1 MESNIPH
8 ATGLVYVA
16 ILLVVFVGAVYGWA
30 KYCADPFERICEYV
44 WRGFCDSIWTYSK
57 M

>member
-16 ILLVVFVGAVYGWA
+16 ILLVVFVGAVYGWN
-30 KYCADPFERICEYV
+30 KFSDWINSCQTKTDKGDGCL
-44 WRGFCDSIWTYSK
+44 
-57 M
+57 